1 MDRELRIDSD
11 EASALAA
18 ELAEVT
24 GENLDSAVTTAIRE
38 RLERERQARDR
49 EARLRRVLALAA
61 EIREH
66 MEHPLP
72 SSDHSWLYDEDGLPR

>member
-1 MDRELRIDSD
+1 MDRGLRIDSE

-38 RLERERQARDR
+38 RLERERQTRDR
-49 EARLRRVLALAA
+49 GVRLRRVLALAA
-61 EIREH
+61 EIREN

>member
-1 MDRELRIDSD
+1 MDRGLRIDSE

-38 RLERERQARDR
+38 RLERERQTRDR
-49 EARLRRVLALAA
+49 GVRLRRVLALAA
-61 EIREH
+61 EIREN
-66 MEHPLP
+66 MEHRLP